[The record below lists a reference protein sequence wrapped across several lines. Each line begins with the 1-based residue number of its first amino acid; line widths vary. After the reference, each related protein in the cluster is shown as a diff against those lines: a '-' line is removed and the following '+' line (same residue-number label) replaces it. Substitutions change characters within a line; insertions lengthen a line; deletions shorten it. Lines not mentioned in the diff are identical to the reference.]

1 MNAFDTA
8 ADNYEAGLLNAYLS
22 EGEDL
27 DTDEENYWTAL
38 LDYVDA
44 QV

>member
-8 ADNYEAGLLNAYLS
+8 AANYEARLLDTYLS
-22 EGEDL
+22 EGEDV
-27 DTDEENYWTAL
+27 DGEEEDYWTAL

-44 QV
+44 QG